1 MSRRR
6 YLGGRAALAHLVT
19 MRPMP
24 PPTRPNPVWIVLGVV
39 GWGGLLWLGSQ
50 MFATNP
56 PTAGFDLE
64 LLLRAG
70 RDVAAGR
77 SPYDPAMVAG
87 AAPVAERLFYSYP
100 PVVAQFMAIFAA
112 VPSGVMLVGWDA
124 AGIAGLAVVGGLLAR
139 RFAPDLRPSRIV
151 VPIVCVAPICFPFA
165 VGLLFGN
172 LDVFFPLLYGLLLLG
187 VAVRPGSRAPI
198 AGGLALAIAALSKL
212 HPASLGLWLA
222 VRAVRSPVVR
232 RSFVV
237 AVVTGVA
244 LVGISVLIGGVSM
257 WSEYIAVVRAGSG
270 ADLVDPRNAGP
281 AAQIALLTGAGEAFA
296 RTLQIP
302 ITLLALAATVVVAWS
317 RRDAVESLAWAAA
330 ASLVILPVTWFHYPA
345 AMIPFAIAAVLR
357 ARGSAVATQV
367 SGLVAGALVVS
378 VVAIAALPLIWVAVG
393 LVIAAVR
400 ASATGATDAPGRSR
414 AV

>member
-1 MSRRR
+1 
-6 YLGGRAALAHLVT
+6 
-19 MRPMP
+19 MP
-24 PPTRPNPVWIVLGVV
+24 PPTRSNRPNPIWVVIGVV

-70 RDVAAGR
+70 RDVAGGR

-100 PVVAQFMAIFAA
+100 PVVAQFMAIFAG
-112 VPSGVMLVGWDA
+112 VPSGIMLLAWDA
-124 AGIAGLAVVGGLLAR
+124 AGVGGLALVAGLLAR
-139 RFAPDLRPSRIV
+139 RFAPDMRPSRVV
-151 VPIVCVAPICFPFA
+151 VPVLCVAPIYFPFA

-172 LDVFFPLLYGLLLLG
+172 LDVFFPLLYGLFLLG
-187 VAVRPGSRAPI
+187 VVGRPGSRAPI
-198 AGGLALAIAALSKL
+198 AGGVSLAVAALSKL
-212 HPASLGLWLA
+212 HPAALGLWLA

-232 RSFVV
+232 PALVA
-237 AVVTGVA
+237 AVVSGVA
-244 LVGISVLIGGVSM
+244 LVAVSILVGGVTV

-281 AAQIALLTGAGEAFA
+281 AAQVALWTGAGESFA

-302 ITLLALAATVVVAWS
+302 IALIALAVTAMAAWS
-317 RRDAVESLAWAAA
+317 RRDTLQSLAWAAA
-330 ASLVILPVTWFHYPA
+330 ASLVVLPVTWFHYPA
-345 AMIPFAIAAVLR
+345 AMIPFAVAAVLR

-378 VVAIAALPLIWVAVG
+378 VVAIAVLPLIWVAVG

-400 ASATGATDAPGRSR
+400 VSAAGATEAPGPSP